1 MHPANNM
8 LYRAVAAPYYRR
20 NAGFFLFL
28 FFLLFG
34 LFPGFKESMEF
45 HYVVINGIGSSV
57 QFYLLAL
64 AVWLLYAVKTIHFVH
79 GCIKNKAYNFLQL
92 LNALPTRKR
101 FFYLSKLQCLLLAP
115 ALCYGLAAFIIAL
128 INHHPAGAVAIFIT
142 LTSIYLLS
150 TGAVF
155 SFLSNTYPSGL
166 AISLPKLPFRFK
178 TGLFSVLLKF
188 IFNQQFLLLLLLKT
202 ATFSC
207 LYFFARI
214 DKQVFEDRILWL
226 LYITSLIGHC
236 ILVYRNHHFM
246 ETKLSFYRNMP
257 VKPLV
262 TLLSLL
268 GVYAV
273 VLIPEIW
280 ALKGVAIQ
288 QHAVSNFIWM
298 VLTGPSLL
306 LLLHCLLYT
315 EDMKMEGF
323 LQLLFGVWIVILFFS
338 LSANRWLLPVIC
350 TGMAGFI
357 FFSSYNGYEKN
368 EQVEGLE

>member
-1 MHPANNM
+1 MHTTDNI
-8 LYRAVAAPYYRR
+8 LFQAVAAPYYRR

-34 LFPGFKESMEF
+34 LYPSFKQSLEF
-45 HYVVINGIGSSV
+45 HYAVINGIGNSV
-57 QFYLLAL
+57 QFFLLAF
-64 AVWLLYAVKTIHFVH
+64 AIWLLYTIKTIHFVH

-92 LNALPTRKR
+92 LNALPSRKR
-101 FFYLSKLQCLLLAP
+101 FFHLLQLQCLLLLP

-128 INHHPAGAVAIFIT
+128 VNNHPAGAAAIFIT
-142 LTSIYLLS
+142 LTALCFLS

-155 SFLSNTYPSGL
+155 AFLSNKHSSASGGF
-166 AISLPKLPFRFK
+166 LPVMPFRFK

-188 IFNQQFLLLLLLKT
+188 IFNQQFFLLLLLKT

-207 LYFFARI
+207 LYFFAKI
-214 DKQVFEDRILWL
+214 DEQVFEDRILWL

-236 ILVYRNHHFM
+236 ILIYRNHHFM
-246 ETKLSFYRNMP
+246 EIRLSFYRNMP

-288 QHAVSNFIWM
+288 QHAIGNFIWM
-298 VLTGPSLL
+298 ALTGPSLL

-323 LQLLFGVWIVILFFS
+323 LKLLFGIWIVTLFFS
-338 LSANRWLLPVIC
+338 LSSNRWLLPVIC

-357 FFSSYNGYEKN
+357 FFNSYYSYEKN
-368 EQVEGLE
+368 TEVEGLE